1 MEMGKILL
9 VVSDKG
15 GVGKSTYSA
24 NTASMLAN
32 KEKSVIILKTDKNND
47 LLSWNEKR
55 RENGLPT
62 VPVYE
67 AYGNVSKEINR
78 LSKLCD
84 VLIVDCP
91 GHDSLEF
98 RSALT
103 VSDIMIT
110 LVKAS
115 SDFESETLTSVTEKV
130 RMAQKSNAAL
140 QPWVLL
146 TRINPSKPRHRKAAI
161 DLDKLLRSDEV
172 WIQPLKNRMS
182 ELDVFESA
190 CNEGAGVH
198 DVSRASSLT
207 TAKAQIELVAQ
218 EIGII

>member
-1 MEMGKILL
+1 MGKILL

-32 KEKSVIILKTDKNND
+32 REKSVIILKTDKNND
-47 LLSWNEKR
+47 LISWNEKR
-55 RENGLPT
+55 RENSLPT

-140 QPWVLL
+140 QPWYYL
-146 TRINPSKPRHRKAAI
+146 P
-161 DLDKLLRSDEV
+161 E
-172 WIQPLKNRMS
+172 
-182 ELDVFESA
+182 
-190 CNEGAGVH
+190 
-198 DVSRASSLT
+198 
-207 TAKAQIELVAQ
+207 
-218 EIGII
+218 

>member
-1 MEMGKILL
+1 MGKILL

-15 GVGKSTYSA
+15 GVGKSTYVT
-24 NTASMLAN
+24 NTGSMLVN
-32 KEKSVIILKTDKNND
+32 KDVSVIILKTDKNPD
-47 LLSWNEKR
+47 LLSWSNKR
-55 RENGLPT
+55 RENGLLPL
-62 VPVYE
+62 PVYE
-67 AYGNVSKEINR
+67 AYGNVSSEIKR
-78 LSKLCD
+78 LHKLCD

-91 GHDSLEF
+91 GHDSQEF

-103 VSDIMIT
+103 VSDIVVT
-110 LVKAS
+110 LVKPS

-130 RMAQKSNAAL
+130 RTAQKTNINL
-140 QPWVLL
+140 QPWVLF
-146 TRINPSKPRHRKAAI
+146 TRVNASKPRHRKSAI
-161 DLDKLLRSDEV
+161 ELDTLLRSDSI
-172 WIQPLKNRMS
+172 WIQPLKTRIS

-198 DVSRASSLT
+198 DVSRASSLS